1 MKRRDFLAGTAA
13 LATLPML
20 PAHASALL
28 PPAYVLRPGT
38 AEAPLMGPDEPKT
51 SVWAYDNSSPGPVIR
66 IPRGKPVHI
75 RVDNALSDPTTVH
88 WHGIRIENAMDG
100 VSGLT
105 QKPIMPGASFDYR
118 FTAPDAGTYWY
129 HSHHRS
135 WEQIARG
142 LYGLLI
148 VDEDTPVDADSD
160 LSFIADDWRLDEAG
174 QIVEGF
180 GSLREA
186 SHGGRLGNWLTVNGD
201 TKPKF
206 NVRPN
211 ARVRL
216 RCVSAANAR
225 VMAFEFPDLNV
236 RVIAI
241 DGQPLENPENL
252 DGPLVLAPAQ
262 RADLVIDIPSTLTTF
277 NINEVSVGDPIVAAE
292 FVVSG
297 ETLADRTNTAPL
309 ILPSNPLAQ
318 HQPDLENALSID
330 LLMQGGAMGGLT
342 EATYKGQ
349 MFDMRTLVREHGKA
363 WVFNGNAGKPIDPLV
378 DLKTGQTAVINMIND
393 TRWPHAMHL
402 HGHHF
407 RVLEIDEKPIAN
419 APWRDTQLMQPAE
432 RIKIAFV
439 ADNPGKWLFHCHM
452 LEHHM
457 AGMGTWINV
466 ARI

>member
-1 MKRRDFLAGTAA
+1 MKRRNFLAGSAA
-13 LATLPML
+13 LTTLPLL
-20 PAHASALL
+20 PRSLIASAA
-28 PPAYVLRPGT
+28 PAYVLNPGP
-38 AEAPLMGPDEPKT
+38 AEAPLMGTGKPTT
-51 SVWAYDNSSPGPVIR
+51 SVWAYDKISPGPVIR
-66 IPRGKPVHI
+66 IPRAKPVHI
-75 RVDNALSDPTTVH
+75 RVDNALPDPTTVH
-88 WHGIRIENAMDG
+88 WHGIRIANAMDG

-105 QKPIMPGASFDYR
+105 QKPIQPGASFDYK
-118 FTAPDAGTYWY
+118 FIAPDAGTYWY

-148 VDEDTPVDADSD
+148 VEEDTLVDVDADIP
-160 LSFIADDWRLDEAG
+160 FFADDWRLDEDG
-174 QIVEGF
+174 QIAENF

-225 VMAFEFPDLNV
+225 VMAFEFPGLNV
-236 RVIAI
+236 QIIAI
-241 DGQPLENPENL
+241 DGQPLKSPQEL

-262 RADLVIDIPSTLTTF
+262 RTDLVIGLPETSGVF
-277 NINEVSVGDPIVAAE
+277 VINEVSAGEPIVAAE

-297 ETLADRTNTAPL
+297 DALADKTNVGPL
-309 ILPSNPLAQ
+309 VLPANPLSQ
-318 HQPDLENALSID
+318 HQLDLDDAVRVD

-342 EATYKGQ
+342 EATYNGQ
-349 MFDMRTLVREHGKA
+349 MFDMRTLVREKGQA
-363 WVFNGNAGKPIDPLV
+363 WAFNGNAGKPSDPLL
-378 DLKTGQTAVINMIND
+378 DLKLGQTAVINMIND

-407 RVLEIDEKPIAN
+407 RVLEIEGKPVAN

-432 RIKIAFV
+432 RMKIAFV

-466 ARI
+466 A

>member
-1 MKRRDFLAGTAA
+1 MKRRNFLTGTAA
-13 LATLPML
+13 LATLPL
-20 PAHASALL
+20 LSRPLVALAS
-28 PPAYVLRPGT
+28 PAYVLNP
-38 AEAPLMGPDEPKT
+38 APAQAPLMGTGKPPT
-51 SVWAYDNSSPGPVIR
+51 SVWAYDNKSPGPVIR
-66 IPRGKPVHI
+66 IPRASPVHI
-75 RVDNALSDPTTVH
+75 KVKNALPDPTTVH
-88 WHGIRIENAMDG
+88 WHGIRIENSMDG

-105 QKPIMPGASFDYR
+105 QKPIQPGTIFDYR
-118 FTAPDAGTYWY
+118 FSAPDAGTYWY

-148 VDEDTPVDADSD
+148 VEEDTPVDVDAD
-160 LSFIADDWRLDEAG
+160 LSFIADDWRLDDDG
-174 QIVEGF
+174 QIAGNF

-225 VMAFEFPDLNV
+225 VMAFEFPGLNA

-241 DGQPLENPENL
+241 DGQPLESPQEL
-252 DGPLVLAPAQ
+252 DGSMVIAPAQ
-262 RADLVIDIPSTLTTF
+262 RVDLSIDMPTEPETF
-277 NINEVSVGDPIVAAE
+277 VINEVSAGEPIVAAE

-297 ETLADRTNTAPL
+297 NALADRRRTVPL
-309 ILPSNPLAQ
+309 VLPANPLSR
-318 HQPDLENALSID
+318 HQLDLNSAVAVD

-349 MFDMRTLVREHGKA
+349 MFDMRTLVREKGQA
-363 WVFNGNAGKPIDPLV
+363 WAFNGNAGKPADPLM
-378 DLKTGQTAVINMIND
+378 DLKLGQTATINIIND

-407 RVLEIDEKPIAN
+407 RVLEVNGKAVAN

-432 RIKIAFV
+432 RTKIAFI

-466 ARI
+466 A